1 MKHRGHKVRDVSTEY
16 TEGFDEPLRI
26 VMILLGLC
34 QQPHAH
40 SPRLTLPFT
49 YSVSIHKQALV
60 YCNVSVAANK
70 NCRERKLA
78 GSVLTRK
85 WYISLQ
91 WDLSQCVWRPG
102 GERTSWMSIIHT
114 FTTLGSFQLEA
125 GVVPGQV
132 EGQKTRIVAVILP
145 FLMGC
150 RAHNATWQWA
160 SHFKHLENTAAHLEK
175 CFDQCCRPVQLFEST
190 DSSLNVFAHSIL

>member
-1 MKHRGHKVRDVSTEY
+1 MFQIWLCFFCGITFYLKLSKIMHQLGLTLSDRCVKITSVNDIKGTWCSSSFKIISVYMDETQRPQSERCEHWVNRGLWWTITHTV
-16 TEGFDEPLRI
+16 I
-26 VMILLGLC
+26 ILLGPC

-70 NCRERKLA
+70 NCRGRKLS

-102 GERTSWMSIIHT
+102 GKRTSWMSFIHT
-114 FTTLGSFQLEA
+114 FTTLGSFQ
-125 GVVPGQV
+125 
-132 EGQKTRIVAVILP
+132 
-145 FLMGC
+145 
-150 RAHNATWQWA
+150 
-160 SHFKHLENTAAHLEK
+160 
-175 CFDQCCRPVQLFEST
+175 
-190 DSSLNVFAHSIL
+190 